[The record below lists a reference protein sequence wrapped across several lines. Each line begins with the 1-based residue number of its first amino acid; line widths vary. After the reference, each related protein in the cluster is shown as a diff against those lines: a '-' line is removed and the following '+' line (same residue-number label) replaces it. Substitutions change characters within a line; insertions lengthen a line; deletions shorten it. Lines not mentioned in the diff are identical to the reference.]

1 MSTDVLEVARLG
13 SRASESLFELTAP
26 PGALP
31 SAADFLIAE
40 MERRFGGRVVRAE
53 KPEEIAIE
61 PEQYA
66 PRAIF
71 EPEWER
77 YRDES
82 GKLPFRVEV
91 ARLLWQSDNA
101 KLRKKALRFLNCN
114 KCGRSGLC
122 SRYPE
127 EHKFYIPNGCE
138 VVFCKQCADEMRRAL
153 TFEYVRVILASIE
166 RLGGIPDGWVL
177 ARVSFTLRSDGSE
190 ITPERVK
197 KFNACVRKVMRRV
210 IGARKKTVRNLFTT
224 FQMMWKSARAWGY
237 VANDVTFGIV
247 LPKKRRARNSFFT
260 LAEVQRIISTGDF
273 CVWPRAGTRTVLI
286 KPEPQRTFYWIAAET
301 GLRAG
306 ELCGLRV
313 CDLDL
318 QAGRLDVR
326 QSVWRGRVQTPKTE
340 NAYRTLAL
348 SSELVEHLRDFVF
361 KLIPNER
368 GLLFATRNGTPWD
381 ANLLVKRRLH
391 PLLSALGIA
400 SGGLHAFRHANASLM
415 DRLKV
420 PVKVR
425 QERLGHSDP
434 RMTLGVYTHVASE
447 DDLRIASQLGK
458 AISGGISC
466 PVLPN

>member
-1 MSTDVLEVARLG
+1 VRARVPACDFSVIFCAASGVLAWLSLLKKRPEAKNDPIPVPSIEVSDNIARG
-13 SRASESLFELTAP
+13 AQPFGGQGSESLA
-26 PGALP
+26 
-31 SAADFLIAE
+31 
-40 MERRFGGRVVRAE
+40 RR
-53 KPEEIAIE
+53 
-61 PEQYA
+61 
-66 PRAIF
+66 
-71 EPEWER
+71 R
-77 YRDES
+77 YQKGS
-82 GKLPFRVEV
+82 LY
-91 ARLLWQSDNA
+91 
-101 KLRKKALRFLNCN
+101 LRKGKHRRVWVGRWLEDVIENGQVRRVHRKEVLGTLKDFPTEKLARRELDARIAAVNSVNYRPRPAATFAEFASRWESTVLTQHKPSTQATIRSQIRKYLTPFFGPYQMRATQTEDLQRFL
-114 KCGRSGLC
+114 SGV
-122 SRYPE
+122 
-127 EHKFYIPNGCE
+127 K
-138 VVFCKQCADEMRRAL
+138 
-153 TFEYVRVILASIE
+153 
-166 RLGGIPDGWVL
+166 
-177 ARVSFTLRSDGSE
+177 GSS
-190 ITPERVK
+190 P
-197 KFNACVRKVMRRV
+197 
-210 IGARKKTVRNLFTT
+210 KTVRNLFTT

>member
-1 MSTDVLEVARLG
+1 
-13 SRASESLFELTAP
+13 
-26 PGALP
+26 
-31 SAADFLIAE
+31 
-40 MERRFGGRVVRAE
+40 
-53 KPEEIAIE
+53 
-61 PEQYA
+61 
-66 PRAIF
+66 
-71 EPEWER
+71 
-77 YRDES
+77 
-82 GKLPFRVEV
+82 
-91 ARLLWQSDNA
+91 
-101 KLRKKALRFLNCN
+101 
-114 KCGRSGLC
+114 
-122 SRYPE
+122 
-127 EHKFYIPNGCE
+127 
-138 VVFCKQCADEMRRAL
+138 
-153 TFEYVRVILASIE
+153 
-166 RLGGIPDGWVL
+166 
-177 ARVSFTLRSDGSE
+177 
-190 ITPERVK
+190 
-197 KFNACVRKVMRRV
+197 
-210 IGARKKTVRNLFTT
+210 
-224 FQMMWKSARAWGY
+224 MMWKSARAWGY

-260 LAEVQRIISTGDF
+260 LQEVQRIISTGDF
-273 CVWPRAGTRTVLI
+273 CVWPRIGKRTVLI
-286 KPEPQRTFYWIAAET
+286 KAEPQRTLYWVAAET

-381 ANLLVKRRLH
+381 ANLLVKRQLR

-415 DRLKV
+415 DRLRV

-458 AISGGISC
+458 AISGGVSC